1 MQREAA
7 AKHQARERAQ
17 TEVFIN
23 RFRYKASKA
32 RQVQSRI
39 KALDRMEKVEPLARS
54 RRNMKLA
61 FPKPPPASRVVVE
74 MEGVGFAYGDKP
86 VYEKLDIAIERDH
99 KVAIVGPNGAGK
111 STLLKLL
118 AGVLTPVA
126 GERKVSPK
134 TQLGYFAQ
142 HQIEALDPSKRVIE
156 ELQASIPRDS
166 NLKPRDLL
174 GRFLFSGDDVDKP
187 ISVLSGGERTRVALA
202 KMFVSPL
209 NLLCLDEPT
218 NHLDIASRD
227 VLEDALE
234 DYEGAMVLI
243 THDRHLIRS
252 VADRIIE
259 VVGGNIAWYDGDYDF
274 YLSRRERD
282 LQQAP
287 SAPAKPSTSTNS
299 AAAKERRRQN
309 AQARERTRELRKEIT
324 AIERKLERAAADM
337 KKIGDILA
345 DPDVYQTDADIPK
358 LSRDYEAHQRRVKT
372 LETKWEEA
380 SERLESVEQELA
392 VPS

>member
-1 MQREAA
+1 
-7 AKHQARERAQ
+7 
-17 TEVFIN
+17 
-23 RFRYKASKA
+23 
-32 RQVQSRI
+32 
-39 KALDRMEKVEPLARS
+39 
-54 RRNMKLA
+54 
-61 FPKPPPASRVVVE
+61 
-74 MEGVGFAYGDKP
+74 
-86 VYEKLDIAIERDH
+86 
-99 KVAIVGPNGAGK
+99 VAIVGPNGAGK

-118 AGVLTPVA
+118 AGVLTPVS

-134 TQLGYFAQ
+134 THLGYFAQ

-187 ISVLSGGERTRVALA
+187 INVLSGGERTRVALA

-259 VVGGNIAWYDGDYDF
+259 VVGGSIAWYDGDYDF

-282 LQQAP
+282 VEQGSTGPAKSQAP
-287 SAPAKPSTSTNS
+287 SNPT
-299 AAAKERRRQN
+299 AAKERRRQS
-309 AQARERTRELRKEIT
+309 AQARERTRELRKEIS

-337 KKIGDILA
+337 KRIGDILA
-345 DPDVYQTDADIPK
+345 DPNVYQTDADIPQ
-358 LSRDYEAHQRRVKT
+358 LSRDYETHQRRVKT
-372 LETKWEEA
+372 LETKWEQA
-380 SERLESVEQELA
+380 SERLEAVEREVA
-392 VPS
+392 VS

>member
-1 MQREAA
+1 
-7 AKHQARERAQ
+7 
-17 TEVFIN
+17 
-23 RFRYKASKA
+23 
-32 RQVQSRI
+32 
-39 KALDRMEKVEPLARS
+39 MEKAEPVARS

-74 MEGVGFAYGDKP
+74 MERVDFAYGDRP
-86 VYEKLDIAIERDH
+86 VYENLDIAIERDH

-111 STLLKLL
+111 STLLKLID
-118 AGVLTPVA
+118 GVLTPVA

-166 NLKPRDLL
+166 NLRPRDLL

-287 SAPAKPSTSTNS
+287 SAPTKPSAPASS
-299 AAAKERRRQN
+299 AAAKERRRQS

-345 DPDVYQTDADIPK
+345 DPNVYQTDADIPK

-380 SERLESVEQELA
+380 SERLETVEQDIA
-392 VPS
+392 GAGVR